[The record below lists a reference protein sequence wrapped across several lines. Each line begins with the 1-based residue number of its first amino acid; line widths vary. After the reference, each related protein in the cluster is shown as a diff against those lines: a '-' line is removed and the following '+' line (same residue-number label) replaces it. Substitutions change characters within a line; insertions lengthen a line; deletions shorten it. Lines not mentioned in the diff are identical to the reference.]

1 MNKKTLNKIR
11 VKMLKAMTWLAGILW
26 CLSVCC
32 LDSNTNVPIM
42 AVIISTAWLTL
53 IYAANCPESVKRRL

>member
-26 CLSVCC
+26 CLAVCS
-32 LDSNTNVPIM
+32 LDSNTNLPNYV
-42 AVIISTAWLTL
+42 VILTTAWLTL
-53 IYAANCPESVKRRL
+53 IYVANCRR

>member
-1 MNKKTLNKIR
+1 MKKKLNKIR

-32 LDSNTNVPIM
+32 LDSNTDVPIV

-53 IYAANCPESVKRRL
+53 IYAANCLESFKRRL